1 MYIFYRS
8 NRAKYILLT
17 PLRRL
22 SLITF
27 VISFLVKRIR
37 KNLSLL
43 FSMVRQLLPFHF
55 LFFSIVHNVKK
66 KQKYSS
72 YEKNNISYVSKSF
85 YYGKFIR
92 NLCACKVQNFFFGGF
107 PVFLVINPRQ
117 QKLDETRT
125 TTTYFLTVKR
135 A

>member
-1 MYIFYRS
+1 
-8 NRAKYILLT
+8 
-17 PLRRL
+17 
-22 SLITF
+22 
-27 VISFLVKRIR
+27 
-37 KNLSLL
+37 
-43 FSMVRQLLPFHF
+43 MVRQFLPFHF

-66 KQKYSS
+66 S
-72 YEKNNISYVSKSF
+72 KNIPVMKRITYRMFQRVFIMASLSAIYVRVRSK
-85 YYGKFIR
+85 I
-92 NLCACKVQNFFFGGF
+92 FFFGGF